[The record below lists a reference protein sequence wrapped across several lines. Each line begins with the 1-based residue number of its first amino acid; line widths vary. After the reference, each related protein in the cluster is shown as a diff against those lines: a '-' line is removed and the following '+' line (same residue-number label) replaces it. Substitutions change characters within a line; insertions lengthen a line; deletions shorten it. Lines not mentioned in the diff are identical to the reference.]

1 MFAREAIWGRGGVMV
16 SFNTLFEEIP
26 AMNLS
31 LIRPI
36 EPVIDDNHSEIHG
49 LVPPNVN
56 LELISR

>member
-1 MFAREAIWGRGGVMV
+1 MV

-36 EPVIDDNHSEIHG
+36 EPVIDENHSQMHG
-49 LVPPNVN
+49 SVPFDLGPRANYPGCGVRGY
-56 LELISR
+56 LEA

>member
-1 MFAREAIWGRGGVMV
+1 MV

-36 EPVIDDNHSEIHG
+36 EPVIDENPSEMHG
-49 LVPPNVN
+49 SVPLDFRPRANYRGSGVRGY
-56 LELISR
+56 LEA